1 MSAKELQEKLFMKP
15 KNACLRMTDDE
26 IKKAD
31 EFCEN
36 YKAYLNEGKTE
47 REACALAIEIAEKNG
62 FVPFDKNASYKAGDK
77 VYYNNRD
84 KAVILCVFG
93 KKSLAEG
100 VKIAAAHIDSPRIDL
115 KPNPLYEDSEMAF
128 FKTLYPSHNSFKR
141 SIHSMRFVL
150 CCCCY

>member
-62 FVPFDKNASYKAGDK
+62 FVPFDKNAFFPMSLIQRFFFRGKYKL
-77 VYYNNRD
+77 
-84 KAVILCVFG
+84 IFC
-93 KKSLAEG
+93 
-100 VKIAAAHIDSPRIDL
+100 
-115 KPNPLYEDSEMAF
+115 F
-128 FKTLYPSHNSFKR
+128 FQMNFQ
-141 SIHSMRFVL
+141 
-150 CCCCY
+150 